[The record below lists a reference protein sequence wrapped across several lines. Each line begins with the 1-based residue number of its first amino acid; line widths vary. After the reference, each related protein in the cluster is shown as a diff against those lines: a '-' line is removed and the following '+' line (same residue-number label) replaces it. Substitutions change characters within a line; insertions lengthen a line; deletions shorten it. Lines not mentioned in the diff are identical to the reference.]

1 MSTIILF
8 VCGCILCLLF
18 LGALYADHVHVG
30 FLFEGRWLG
39 PLFSLFGRFWLQLA
53 ESIEAG
59 VGLAIS
65 QLSWVVA
72 VVSGGIGLLMI
83 LFLLGGGL
91 AADAGVWHRDLSAPL
106 KRGGVLDGIP
116 LLSFEASGQLTSLT
130 RLERDDSDLFESG
143 GGRYQVFNVPDAVSS
158 RPRAEVPLDSV
169 IRDIPDRLSAP
180 VLPGVQR
187 PRLNVEF
194 RRLGVPLS
202 DAERYGE
209 QRTVGELIEEL
220 PDRSVIDR
228 ALTALSFDGWRPSLG
243 GDSLGPAK
251 SGLTESTAAEVR
263 ELERGIR
270 VYPGGA
276 VSGSDLEIDKR
287 VPEESEDGVVRGEL
301 RLRNSGSDT
310 IDGLLVRERL
320 PRGTQ
325 VISADPIPVWR
336 DDELVWRLDDLQGGE
351 ERVLTFTVLP
361 EQLSDGGMYEDTVFV
376 TETSISALLAVKSRT
391 EVVED
396 DMGFGGGVDGAGG
409 WPDDGLTNVDGGI
422 VMGRRRSLPNI
433 STLELPSETD
443 VRLVI
448 DYERSES
455 AVGAWTKV
463 FFQLQNRGSLA
474 MSGVQLRVVLDDDLD
489 HPRLSAD
496 TIDRSIVAEV
506 GRLEA
511 GETRQVELAVRPLRA
526 GEFFCVAELLSGGV
540 QAGVREFDLRA
551 VVMDAGR

>member
-1 MSTIILF
+1 
-8 VCGCILCLLF
+8 
-18 LGALYADHVHVG
+18 
-30 FLFEGRWLG
+30 
-39 PLFSLFGRFWLQLA
+39 
-53 ESIEAG
+53 
-59 VGLAIS
+59 
-65 QLSWVVA
+65 
-72 VVSGGIGLLMI
+72 
-83 LFLLGGGL
+83 
-91 AADAGVWHRDLSAPL
+91 
-106 KRGGVLDGIP
+106 
-116 LLSFEASGQLTSLT
+116 
-130 RLERDDSDLFESG
+130 
-143 GGRYQVFNVPDAVSS
+143 
-158 RPRAEVPLDSV
+158 
-169 IRDIPDRLSAP
+169 
-180 VLPGVQR
+180 
-187 PRLNVEF
+187 
-194 RRLGVPLS
+194 
-202 DAERYGE
+202 
-209 QRTVGELIEEL
+209 
-220 PDRSVIDR
+220 
-228 ALTALSFDGWRPSLG
+228 
-243 GDSLGPAK
+243 
-251 SGLTESTAAEVR
+251 
-263 ELERGIR
+263 
-270 VYPGGA
+270 
-276 VSGSDLEIDKR
+276 
-287 VPEESEDGVVRGEL
+287 
-301 RLRNSGSDT
+301 
-310 IDGLLVRERL
+310 
-320 PRGTQ
+320 

-422 VMGRRRSLPNI
+422 VTGRRRSLPNL
-433 STLELPSETD
+433 STLELPSERD
-443 VRLVI
+443 LRLVI